1 MVSKQPRKQRK
12 ARYNAPLH
20 VRQKYMGAR
29 LSEELSKEYGTRS
42 AAVIKGDTVKVM
54 RGDFKD
60 TEGKVQAVSL
70 KDGTIS
76 VDGVIST
83 KVDGTEVPRPIYP
96 SNVMI
101 TKLETKDGRRASSLS
116 LIHISEPT
124 RLGMSSYAV

>member
-12 ARYNAPLH
+12 ARFNAPLH
-20 VRQKYMGAR
+20 IRQKFMGAR

-42 AAVIKGDTVKVM
+42 APVIKGDSVKVM
-54 RGDFKD
+54 RGDFKG
-60 TEGKVQAVSL
+60 TEGKVQSVSL
-70 KDGTIS
+70 MDGTIA

-101 TKLETKDGRRASSLS
+101 TKLELKDGRRASS
-116 LIHISEPT
+116 IKK
-124 RLGMSSYAV
+124 

>member
-20 VRQKYMGAR
+20 IRQKFMGAR
-29 LSEELSKEYGTRS
+29 LSEVLSKEYGTRS
-42 AAVIKGDTVKVM
+42 AAVIAGDTVKVM
-54 RGDFKD
+54 RGDFKG
-60 TEGKVQAVSL
+60 TEGKVQTVSL
-70 KDGTIS
+70 RDSTIA

-101 TKLETKDGRRASSLS
+101 TKLELKDGRRASS
-116 LIHISEPT
+116 IKK
-124 RLGMSSYAV
+124 

>member
-20 VRQKYMGAR
+20 IRQKLMGAR
-29 LSEELSKEYGTRS
+29 LSEDLSKEYGTRS
-42 AAVIKGDTVKVM
+42 APVIKGDTVKVM
-54 RGDFKD
+54 RGDFKG

-96 SNVMI
+96 SNVII
-101 TKLETKDGRRASSLS
+101 TKLELKDERREKS
-116 LIHISEPT
+116 IKK
-124 RLGMSSYAV
+124 

>member
-20 VRQKYMGAR
+20 IKQKLMGAR
-29 LSEELSKEYGTRS
+29 LSESLSKEYGTRS
-42 AAVIKGDTVKVM
+42 AAVIAGDT
-54 RGDFKD
+54 GDFKG
-60 TEGKVQAVSL
+60 TEGKVQTVSL
-70 KDGTIS
+70 QDGTIT

-101 TKLETKDGRRASSLS
+101 IKLELKDGRRASS
-116 LIHISEPT
+116 IKK
-124 RLGMSSYAV
+124 

>member
-12 ARYNAPLH
+12 ARYNAPFH

-101 TKLETKDGRRASSLS
+101 TKLETKDGRRASS
-116 LIHISEPT
+116 IKK
-124 RLGMSSYAV
+124 

>member
-20 VRQKYMGAR
+20 VRQRLMGAK
-29 LSEELSKEYGTRS
+29 LSDDLSKEYGTRS

-54 RGDFKD
+54 RGDFKG
-60 TEGKVQAVSL
+60 TEGKVQDVSL

-101 TKLETKDGRRASSLS
+101 TELELKDGRRASS
-116 LIHISEPT
+116 IKK
-124 RLGMSSYAV
+124 

>member
-20 VRQKYMGAR
+20 IRQKFMGAR
-29 LSEELSKEYGTRS
+29 LSEALSKEYGTRS
-42 AAVIKGDTVKVM
+42 AAVVAGDTVKVM
-54 RGDFKD
+54 RGDFKGN
-60 TEGKVQAVSL
+60 EGKVQTVSL
-70 KDGTIS
+70 QDGTIA

-101 TKLETKDGRRASSLS
+101 TKLELKDGRRASS
-116 LIHISEPT
+116 IKK
-124 RLGMSSYAV
+124 

>member
-60 TEGKVQAVSL
+60 TEGKVQSVSL
-70 KDGTIS
+70 KDGKIS

-83 KVDGTEVPRPIYP
+83 KVDGTEVQRTIYP

-101 TKLETKDGRRASSLS
+101 TKLEMKDGRRATS
-116 LIHISEPT
+116 IKK
-124 RLGMSSYAV
+124 

>member
-20 VRQKYMGAR
+20 VRQRFMGAK
-29 LSEELSKEYGTRS
+29 LSENLSKEYGTRS

-54 RGDFKD
+54 RGDFKG

-70 KDGTIS
+70 KDSTIS

-101 TKLETKDGRRASSLS
+101 TELELKDGRRALS
-116 LIHISEPT
+116 IKK
-124 RLGMSSYAV
+124 

>member
-20 VRQKYMGAR
+20 IRQKFMGAR
-29 LSEELSKEYGTRS
+29 LSADLSKEYGTRS
-42 AAVIKGDTVKVM
+42 AAVIKGDSVKVM
-54 RGDFKD
+54 RGDFKG
-60 TEGKVQAVSL
+60 TEGKVQTVSL
-70 KDGTIS
+70 QDSTIT

-101 TKLETKDGRRASSLS
+101 TKLELKDGRRASS
-116 LIHISEPT
+116 IKK
-124 RLGMSSYAV
+124 

>member
-20 VRQKYMGAR
+20 IRQKFMGAR

-42 AAVIKGDTVKVM
+42 AAVITGDTVKVM
-54 RGDFKD
+54 RGDFKG
-60 TEGKVQAVSL
+60 TEGKVQTVSL
-70 KDGTIS
+70 LDGTIT

-101 TKLETKDGRRASSLS
+101 TKLELKDGRRASS
-116 LIHISEPT
+116 IKK
-124 RLGMSSYAV
+124 

>member
-12 ARYNAPLH
+12 ARFNAPLH
-20 VRQKYMGAR
+20 IRQKFMGAR

-42 AAVIKGDTVKVM
+42 AAVIKGDSVKVM
-54 RGDFKD
+54 RGDFKG
-60 TEGKVQAVSL
+60 TEGKVQTVSL
-70 KDGTIS
+70 MDGTIT

-101 TKLETKDGRRASSLS
+101 TKLELKDGRRESS
-116 LIHISEPT
+116 IKK
-124 RLGMSSYAV
+124 

>member
-29 LSEELSKEYGTRS
+29 LSEELSKQYGTRS
-42 AAVIKGDTVKVM
+42 AAVVKGDTVKVM
-54 RGDFKD
+54 RGDYKG
-60 TEGKVQAVSL
+60 TEGKITEVSL
-70 KDGTIS
+70 KDSTIA

-101 TKLETKDGRRASSLS
+101 TKLELKDGRREST
-116 LIHISEPT
+116 IKK
-124 RLGMSSYAV
+124 

>member
-20 VRQKYMGAR
+20 IRQKFMGAR
-29 LSEELSKEYGTRS
+29 LSDDLSKEYGTRS
-42 AAVIKGDTVKVM
+42 AAVIKGDSVKVM
-54 RGDFKD
+54 RGDFKG
-60 TEGKVQAVSL
+60 TEGKVQTVSL
-70 KDGTIS
+70 LNGTIT

-101 TKLETKDGRRASSLS
+101 TKLELKDGRRASS
-116 LIHISEPT
+116 IKK
-124 RLGMSSYAV
+124 

>member
-20 VRQKYMGAR
+20 VRQKFMGAR
-29 LSEELSKEYGTRS
+29 LSEDLSKEYGTRS

-54 RGDFKD
+54 RGDFKG

-70 KDGTIS
+70 KDSKIS

-96 SNVMI
+96 SNVII
-101 TKLETKDGRRASSLS
+101 TKLELKDERREKS
-116 LIHISEPT
+116 IKK
-124 RLGMSSYAV
+124 

>member
-12 ARYNAPLH
+12 ARFNAPLH
-20 VRQKYMGAR
+20 IRQKFMGAR

-42 AAVIKGDTVKVM
+42 AAVIKGDSVKVM
-54 RGDFKD
+54 RGDFKG
-60 TEGKVQAVSL
+60 TEGKVQTVSL
-70 KDGTIS
+70 LDNTIT

-101 TKLETKDGRRASSLS
+101 TKLELKDGRRASS
-116 LIHISEPT
+116 IKK
-124 RLGMSSYAV
+124 

>member
-20 VRQKYMGAR
+20 IRQKFMGAR
-29 LSEELSKEYGTRS
+29 LSEALSKEYGTRS
-42 AAVIKGDTVKVM
+42 AAVVKGDTVKVM
-54 RGDFKD
+54 RGDFKG

-70 KDGTIS
+70 ADGTIA
-76 VDGVIST
+76 VEGVIST

-101 TKLETKDGRRASSLS
+101 TKLELKDGRRASS
-116 LIHISEPT
+116 IKK
-124 RLGMSSYAV
+124 